1 MLGQRLDGAGPVGV
15 TLVGP
20 AHTSAASAERVVR
33 SPGNDVWLLGRC
45 LVDGARDLPNAY
57 AFQDSMKLLPLGPS
71 VPMRVVPTQSQ
82 DPENFL
88 AVSTSSWPATR
99 RQRPR
104 RHCLSVGPSSDC
116 ARGRSKSGP
125 NLLIR
130 FAQHGPRAHCACP
143 LGAASSG
150 DKDPPRRPGL
160 ENERTRHWRDVRADA
175 GWQDV
180 LRREP
185 ASALLHRRSHAG
197 VDPPMARW
205 IFGCSMRLRATMLCV
220 RTGCRRLR
228 ALSSSSFAPTCR
240 GANCAKAALSYPS

>member
-130 FAQHGPRAHCACP
+130 FAQHGPRALRLPTWRCIERRQRP
-143 LGAASSG
+143 AATSRAG
-150 DKDPPRRPGL
+150 
-160 ENERTRHWRDVRADA
+160 ERAD
-175 GWQDV
+175 Q
-180 LRREP
+180 
-185 ASALLHRRSHAG
+185 ALARCTSRCR
-197 VDPPMARW
+197 MAR
-205 IFGCSMRLRATMLCV
+205 CSSPGTRFSATPSAIA
-220 RTGCRRLR
+220 RR
-228 ALSSSSFAPTCR
+228 
-240 GANCAKAALSYPS
+240 G